1 MADMPSRIGNFEVL
15 SQIGSGGMGTV
26 YLGRDPGLGRQVAIK
41 VIREEVRDKEVLD
54 RFFREARAAAAL
66 RHPNIITV
74 YTSGQHE
81 YQPYMVMEFVDGE
94 SLAEII
100 RSRRTLPLSDKMSYL
115 EQICAGL
122 HFAHRAGIVHRD
134 IKPANI
140 MIDREGVV
148 RILDFGIARI
158 EGSAMTQDGSLMGS
172 LNYMSP
178 EQMLGRPA
186 DHRSDIFSVGS
197 VAYELLCY
205 QQAFKGGLNDGL
217 LHRLPHEAPP
227 ALSSLYPGLPPAL
240 EQVVMRALEKAPEQR
255 FQDLAEMRSA
265 IVGGQAGPKPEDD
278 RTVRITRPGTPDVPP
293 AGVAEAPAPQSPTPV
308 PAASPTPPPAQPPPT
323 PVSAPASAPPP
334 IPTTS
339 VPPSQKLQ
347 LKKEVGGDAR
357 AASTIAKQTTPTA
370 TRAVAA
376 GTRPQTPKEASSRR
390 WILIGVAATALV
402 IAAAAISQL
411 TGDPPNVL
419 EQERPGIEA
428 AMERFRTAYRN
439 RNLESVAA
447 VFPALPAE
455 TEQAMQRAFD
465 DCLVYEV
472 TFADMQVEMNPTDA
486 TLAHVDVSSTHV
498 CTPSS
503 GGRQTTTA
511 QHDLFTLGKDGD
523 EWHIDS
529 AVPAPDL
536 STDGIRA
543 SRPAAAWAPGPGRC
557 RPGSWCRRS
566 RHRRRPARSGR

>member
-370 TRAVAA
+370 TRAIAA

-439 RNLESVAA
+439 RNLEGVAA

-536 STDGIRA
+536 STDGTQ
-543 SRPAAAWAPGPGRC
+543 
-557 RPGSWCRRS
+557 
-566 RHRRRPARSGR
+566 

>member
-439 RNLESVAA
+439 RNLEGVAA

-536 STDGIRA
+536 STDGTQ
-543 SRPAAAWAPGPGRC
+543 
-557 RPGSWCRRS
+557 
-566 RHRRRPARSGR
+566 

>member
-411 TGDPPNVL
+411 TGDQPNVL

-439 RNLESVAA
+439 RNLEGVAA

-536 STDGIRA
+536 STDGTQ
-543 SRPAAAWAPGPGRC
+543 
-557 RPGSWCRRS
+557 
-566 RHRRRPARSGR
+566 

>member
-1 MADMPSRIGNFEVL
+1 
-15 SQIGSGGMGTV
+15 
-26 YLGRDPGLGRQVAIK
+26 
-41 VIREEVRDKEVLD
+41 
-54 RFFREARAAAAL
+54 
-66 RHPNIITV
+66 
-74 YTSGQHE
+74 
-81 YQPYMVMEFVDGE
+81 MVMEFVDGE

-439 RNLESVAA
+439 RNLEGVAA

-536 STDGIRA
+536 STDGTQ
-543 SRPAAAWAPGPGRC
+543 
-557 RPGSWCRRS
+557 
-566 RHRRRPARSGR
+566 